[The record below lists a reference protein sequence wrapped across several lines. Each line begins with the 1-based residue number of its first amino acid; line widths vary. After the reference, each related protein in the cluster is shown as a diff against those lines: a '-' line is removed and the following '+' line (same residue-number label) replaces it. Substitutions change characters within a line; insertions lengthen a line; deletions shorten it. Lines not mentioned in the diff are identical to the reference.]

1 MATGSISLAV
11 GGAALPDGS
20 TNNVG
25 PRILLAKGT
34 NTAPN
39 RFLYYA
45 SFDPTTQQHLWWTFT
60 VPTNYASGG
69 TVRLMWA
76 ANATTGAVV
85 WGASVGTQATSAADT
100 YLAHNQ
106 ATAVTATTNVLATTA
121 RRPVETQIALGANLD
136 GIAAGRIAYI
146 VIYRAAANAADTC
159 TVDSELLSAEI
170 DYVTS

>member
-1 MATGSISLAV
+1 MAIASYPLPIAGSAP
-11 GGAALPDGS
+11 PDG
-20 TNNVG
+20 TANNVG
-25 PRILLAKGT
+25 PRLLLAKGT

-39 RFLYYA
+39 RHLYYA
-45 SFDPTTQQHLWWTFT
+45 SFDPTTQQHLWWTFP

-85 WGASVGTQATSAADT
+85 WGSSVGTQASGAADS

-106 ATAVTATTNVLATTA
+106 ATAVTATTSVLATTA

-136 GIAAGRIAYI
+136 SMAAGRIAYL
-146 VIYRAAANAADTC
+146 VVYRAAANAADTC
-159 TVDSELLSAEI
+159 TVDAELLSCEF
-170 DYVTS
+170 DYTTT